1 MITPKV
7 AGVLIGV
14 AAIFAAGWQTSEWR
28 RDSIEHHAA
37 QLAEQHRA
45 ETQAALD
52 TVAQRTAEAIS
63 AIRIEYRTIHNTA
76 VKEVIRDPIYVDCVV
91 PADGSRL
98 LNEARGGNTESGSGR
113 DAAMSTNA
121 TGTD

>member
-1 MITPKV
+1 VITARV
-7 AGVLIGV
+7 AGALIGV

-37 QLAEQHRA
+37 QLAAQHRA

-52 TVAQRTAEAIS
+52 TVAKRTAEAIS
-63 AIRIEYRTIHNTA
+63 AIHIEYRTIHNTA
-76 VKEVIRDPIYVDCVV
+76 VKEVIRDPVYIDCVV

-98 LNEARGGNTESGSGR
+98 LNAARAGNAESGSGR
-113 DAAMSTNA
+113 DDALSTNA
-121 TGTD
+121 AGTD